1 MHFFCKAIKIVD
13 KVLLKKKKVFL
24 KDRIS
29 NQYENVVREL
39 EILKKLD
46 HPNVLRLIQVID
58 DPKYAKLFISKKI

>member
-1 MHFFCKAIKIVD
+1 MD

-29 NQYENVVREL
+29 DQFENVIREL
-39 EILKKLD
+39 EILKRLN

-58 DPKYAKLFISKKI
+58 DPKYAKLFIGKI